1 MIAAAAVTAALL
13 LGGLIAAEPA
23 HAATEPV
30 NVWLTTGDRS
40 QLLQAQ
46 PSLQFGADRRDGLVI
61 DVNEQHRYQEM
72 DGFGAAMTDSSAW
85 LIANAM
91 TAAQR
96 DELMRRLFSAS
107 DGIGMSYVR
116 VPIGSSDHAL
126 SHYTYDD
133 TCCDL
138 ADFSLAHDADVRH
151 PGPAAGEGA
160 EPRPEAHGL
169 GVERAG
175 LDEVAGAG

>member
-1 MIAAAAVTAALL
+1 LALAGYVAAAPIATRSRARLIAGVLIAALL
-13 LGGLIAAEPA
+13 LGGLMSAGAA

-40 QLLQAQ
+40 RLLEAQ
-46 PSLQFGADRRDGLVI
+46 PSLQFGADRRDGLVV

-85 LIANAM
+85 LIENSL
-91 TAAQR
+91 TGAQR
-96 DELMRRLFSAS
+96 DQLIRRLFSAS
-107 DGIGMSYVR
+107 EGIGMSYVR

-133 TCCDL
+133 TC
-138 ADFSLAHDADVRH
+138 
-151 PGPAAGEGA
+151 
-160 EPRPEAHGL
+160 
-169 GVERAG
+169 
-175 LDEVAGAG
+175 